1 MNNRLINYLFVFI
14 TLLFVACSYA
24 PTSESETTQWR
35 GPNRDG
41 IYPDK
46 DLLKEWPVEGP
57 ELIWKFDQLGLG
69 YSAPVIADQ
78 KVYITGT
85 IDSVSYLFALEM
97 SGKLLWKKSYGK
109 AWMTNF
115 PGVRSTPN
123 IVDEY
128 CYMISGI
135 GELLCL
141 RIADGEIVWKKDLNT
156 EFAAQKTRYGFSEH
170 LIVKEDVVYCVP
182 GGKEH
187 NVIALNRFTGDLIW
201 TSKAKG
207 EASAY
212 CNPILAKIGG
222 VEYFITMTAGSVVSL
237 NTTNG
242 ELAWSHPLKGVKNA
256 THANT
261 PYYRDGYLFLMDGF
275 EIGCLM
281 LKISEDGKSAKQVW
295 ENVLM
300 DETQGHSVVIGDR
313 IYGSAESKKKI
324 ICLDWN
330 TGEVLFELKKYA
342 PGTLISADNYLYAYT
357 YNGLL
362 GIIEIGENEFIDRGS
377 VKLEKKRQIHISHP
391 VIHKG
396 VLYIRYANELMA
408 YDIQKKS

>member
-69 YSAPVIADQ
+69 YGGPVISDQ
-78 KVYITGT
+78 KIYINGT
-85 IDSVSYLFALEM
+85 IDSVSYLFALDMNGEM
-97 SGKLLWKKSYGK
+97 LWKKAYGK
-109 AWMTNF
+109 EWMTSF
-115 PGVRSTPN
+115 PGVRSTVN

-128 CYMISGI
+128 SYLLSGK
-135 GELLCL
+135 GELICL
-141 RIADGEIVWKKDLNT
+141 QTSNGEIIWKQDLVT
-156 EFAAQKTRYGFSEH
+156 EYEAQKTMYGYSEH
-170 LIVKEDVVYCVP
+170 LIVNGDVLYCTP

-187 NVIALNRFTGDLIW
+187 NVIAVNRFTGDLIW

-212 CNPILAKIGG
+212 CNPILAKIAGI
-222 VEYFITMTAGSVVSL
+222 EYFITMTDKSVLSI
-237 NTTNG
+237 NAENG
-242 ELAWSHPLKGVKNA
+242 KLAWTFPLEGIKNGA
-256 THANT
+256 HANT
-261 PYYRDGYLFLMDGF
+261 PYFRDGYLFLMDGF

-281 LKISEDGKSAKQVW
+281 LKVAEDGMSAEQVW
-295 ENVLM
+295 KNELM

-313 IYGSAESKKKI
+313 IYGSAESKKKT

-362 GIIEIGENEFIDRGS
+362 GIMEIGENEFIDRGS

-408 YDIQKKS
+408 FDIQKKS